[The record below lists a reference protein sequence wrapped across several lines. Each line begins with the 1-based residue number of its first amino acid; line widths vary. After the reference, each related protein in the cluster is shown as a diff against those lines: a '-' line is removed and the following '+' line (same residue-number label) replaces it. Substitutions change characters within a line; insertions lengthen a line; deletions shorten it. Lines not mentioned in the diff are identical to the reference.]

1 MKERRKGGQGG
12 EKRKKAE
19 ERRRNGEERRK
30 SKGSSL
36 ARLKEV
42 LRTDHA
48 KKLLNLTAGKITS
61 HI

>member
-1 MKERRKGGQGG
+1 MDKGVRKGRRQKEGG
-12 EKRKKAE
+12 
-19 ERRRNGEERRK
+19 RNREERRK